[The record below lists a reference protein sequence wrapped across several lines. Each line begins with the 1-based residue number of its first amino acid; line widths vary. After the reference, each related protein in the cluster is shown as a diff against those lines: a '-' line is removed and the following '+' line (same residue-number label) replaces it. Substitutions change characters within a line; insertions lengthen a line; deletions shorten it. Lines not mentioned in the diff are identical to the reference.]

1 MGDND
6 NINDGG
12 TVTFVACAATKLDR
26 PAPAR
31 ELYRSDLF
39 AKASA
44 YAQRLGE
51 WYILSAAHGL
61 VHPDT
66 VLDPYNITLNDMT
79 RDDCMMWGDKVA
91 AQLDLLN
98 IQADRCV
105 VLAGRTYRDPI
116 MAALRGK
123 FAEVVIPLEGLGIGS
138 QKQRLAQLTQVA
150 A

>member
-1 MGDND
+1 MDSE
-6 NINDGG
+6 NIGNRG
-12 TVTFVACAATKLDR
+12 TVTLVACAATKLDR

-39 AKASA
+39 AKSSA

-66 VLDPYNITLNDMT
+66 VLEPYDITLNDMT
-79 RDDCMMWGDKVA
+79 RDERMTWSCKVA
-91 AQLDLLN
+91 RQLRQRN

-105 VLAGRTYRDPI
+105 VLAGRSYRDLI
-116 MAALRGK
+116 MGALRLR
-123 FAEVVIPLEGLGIGS
+123 FAEVVVPLEGLGIGH
-138 QKQRLAQLTQVA
+138 QKQRLAQLAQVA

>member
-1 MGDND
+1 MR
-6 NINDGG
+6 
-12 TVTFVACAATKLDR
+12 TVTLVACAATKLDR

-39 AKASA
+39 VKSSA

-66 VLDPYNITLNDMT
+66 VLEPYNVTLDDMT
-79 RDDCMMWGDKVA
+79 RDERMRWGCRVA
-91 AQLDLLN
+91 WDLVRFN
-98 IQADRCV
+98 VQADRCV
-105 VLAGRTYRDPI
+105 VLAGRTYRDPV
-116 MAALRGK
+116 MDFLRLS
-123 FAEVVIPLEGLGIGS
+123 FASVVIPLQGLGIGH
-138 QKQRLAQLTQVA
+138 QKQRLAQLAQVA

>member
-1 MGDND
+1 MDSE
-6 NINDGG
+6 NIGNRG
-12 TVTFVACAATKLDR
+12 TVTLVACAATKLGR

-39 AKASA
+39 AKSSA
-44 YAQRLGE
+44 YAQQLGE

-66 VLDPYNITLNDMT
+66 VLEPYNVTLNDLT
-79 RDDCMMWGDKVA
+79 RYQRTVWSLRVA
-91 AQLDLLN
+91 WQLAQRN

-105 VLAGRTYRDPI
+105 VLAGRSYRDPI
-116 MAALRGK
+116 MAALRCR
-123 FAEVVIPLEGLGIGS
+123 FAEVVIPLEGLGIGH
-138 QKQRLAQLTQVA
+138 QKQRLAQLAQVA

>member
-1 MGDND
+1 MAENTD
-6 NINDGG
+6 DGR
-12 TVTFVACAATKLDR
+12 TITLVACAATKLGR

-44 YAQRLGE
+44 YAQQLGE

-66 VLDPYNITLNDMT
+66 VLEPYDITLNDMT
-79 RDDCMMWGDKVA
+79 RAERMTWSCKVA
-91 AQLDLLN
+91 RQLRQRN

-105 VLAGRTYRDPI
+105 VLAGRSYRDLI
-116 MAALRGK
+116 MGALRLR
-123 FAEVVIPLEGLGIGS
+123 FAEVEIPLQGLGIGH
-138 QKQRLAQLTQVA
+138 QKQRLAQLAQEA

>member
-1 MGDND
+1 MDSE
-6 NINDGG
+6 NIGNRG
-12 TVTFVACAATKLDR
+12 TVTLVACAATKLDR

-39 AKASA
+39 AKSSA

-61 VHPDT
+61 VHPDD
-66 VLDPYNITLNDMT
+66 VIEPYDITLNDMT
-79 RDDCMMWGDKVA
+79 RDERMRWGCKVA
-91 AQLDLLN
+91 WQLDMLG

-105 VLAGRTYRDPI
+105 VLAGRSYRDPI
-116 MAALRGK
+116 MGVLRYR
-123 FAEVVIPLEGLGIGS
+123 FAEVVVPLEGLGIGH
-138 QKQRLAQLTQVA
+138 QKQRLAQLAQVA

>member
-1 MGDND
+1 MS
-6 NINDGG
+6 
-12 TVTFVACAATKLDR
+12 TVTLVACAATKLDR

-39 AKASA
+39 AKSSA

-51 WYILSAAHGL
+51 WYILSAAQGL

-66 VLDPYNITLNDMT
+66 VLEPYDITLNDMT
-79 RDDCMMWGDKVA
+79 RDERMRWGCKVA
-91 AQLDLLN
+91 WQLVQFN

-105 VLAGRTYRDPI
+105 VLAGRTYRDPV
-116 MAALRGK
+116 MDFLRLS
-123 FAEVVIPLEGLGIGS
+123 FASVVIPLEGLGIGH
-138 QKQRLAQLTQVA
+138 QKQRLVQLAQVA

>member
-1 MGDND
+1 MR
-6 NINDGG
+6 
-12 TVTFVACAATKLDR
+12 TVTLVACAATKLDR

-39 AKASA
+39 AKSST

-66 VLDPYNITLNDMT
+66 VLEPYNVTLDDMT
-79 RDDCMMWGDKVA
+79 RDERMVWGCRVA
-91 AQLDLLN
+91 WRLPMFN

-105 VLAGRTYRDPI
+105 VLAGRAYRDPI
-116 MAALRGK
+116 MAALRRR
-123 FAEVVIPLEGLGIGS
+123 FAEVVIPLEGLGIGH
-138 QKQRLAQLTQVA
+138 QKQRLAQLAQVA